1 MSHDQNTE
9 SSRPTWSKDR
19 VIRAIEALNVRW
31 IRFTWNDYSAISRC
45 HILPTKRVLSA
56 LKQGSYEDEST
67 FSIPI
72 AKAVLIILPLD
83 MPVPGLSDTGKYDA
97 VPDWDTLMPGPAPGH
112 ASVAIEFQDRSCPTD
127 PVLCPRT
134 VLRRVVEEAARHDLA
149 FRLGFELEFVVLE
162 RNPAWDPEANPGVWN
177 RFRPIQSDGHGYGIN
192 RCLGALGREDSFIGA
207 LDEIY
212 EALEASGITME
223 NFHPESAPGQWE
235 LVLSPLA
242 PVQACD
248 ALLHARR
255 IVEAAAA
262 RRGFCM
268 TLHPKPFPD
277 RCGTAAHAHLSLAS
291 ASSGGPLDG
300 AAAYEPFYAGVLARF
315 PALLAFL
322 YPSPASYER
331 AVDSCWA
338 GGRWVAWGTENKQMP
353 LRRVAG
359 SHWEL
364 KALDGLANPYLAI
377 AAVLSAGVRG
387 VLDKEP
393 FTWRDCGWDPAKL
406 TPEEREEL
414 GITTMFPKNLDEA
427 LLNLGKDE
435 VLRTGLS
442 KEVVERYIAVKETEL
457 GLLGAMGKDELRQWI
472 IERY

>member
-1 MSHDQNTE
+1 M
-9 SSRPTWSKDR
+9 P
-19 VIRAIEALNVRW
+19 A
-31 IRFTWNDYSAISRC
+31 
-45 HILPTKRVLSA
+45 KRVVSVLREESRA
-56 LKQGSYEDEST
+56 DENA

-97 VPDWDTLMPGPAPGH
+97 VPDWDTLVPGPAPGH
-112 ASVAIEFQDRSCPTD
+112 ASVAVEFQDRSCPAD

-134 VLRRVVEEAARHDLA
+134 TLRRVVEEAARHDLS
-149 FRLGFELEFVVLE
+149 FRLGFELEFVILE

-177 RFRPIQSDGHGYGIN
+177 RFRPLRDDGHGYGIH
-192 RCLGALGREDSFIGA
+192 RCLGSMGREDSFVSA
-207 LDEIY
+207 LDEIHD
-212 EALEASGITME
+212 ALEASGIELE

-235 LVLSPLA
+235 LVLPPRP

-255 IVEAAAA
+255 VVEAAAA

-277 RCGTAAHAHLSLAS
+277 RCGNAAHVHLSLAS
-291 ASSGGPLDG
+291 AASGRPLD
-300 AAAYEPFYAGVLARF
+300 APAAYEPFYAGVLAHF

-331 AVDSCWA
+331 AVDSYWA

-359 SHWEL
+359 SHWEI
-364 KALDGLANPYLAI
+364 KALDGMANPYLAV
-377 AAVLSAGVRG
+377 AAVLSAGVQG

-393 FTWRDCGWDPAKL
+393 FTWRDCGSDPAKL
-406 TPEEREEL
+406 TKEEREAL
-414 GITTMFPKNLDEA
+414 GITTMFPKGLDEA
-427 LLNLGKDE
+427 LLHLGRNT
-435 VLRTGLS
+435 VLRAGLS
-442 KEVVERYIAVKETEL
+442 KDVVERYIAIKETEL
-457 GLLGAMGKDELRQWI
+457 GLLGSMGKDEQRQWI
-472 IERY
+472 MERY